1 MNQARPQIQG
11 NDPGFAFNAMSSKT
25 SAMNAEQRRI
35 EENNLQQQR
44 WHLWGP
50 YLSDRQWGTVRED
63 YSANGDAWN
72 HLSHDQAR
80 SRAYRWGEDGLGGIS
95 DYKQRLCFAW
105 AFWNGKDP
113 ILKERLFGLSGPQGN
128 HGEDV
133 KELYWYLDNTPSHSY
148 MRMLYRYP
156 QTRFPYEELIIH
168 NGNRSRMEPEFE
180 LWHTNALAE
189 QRYFDIEIAYAKRTP
204 EDILIRATATNRGP
218 EQSILQFLPTIWFRN
233 TWGWGRDAGKPVLR
247 EGAPAMIE
255 ASHDVLGRY
264 ELRCENANALLFTE
278 NESNVERLWGVQNRS
293 PFVKDSIN
301 DAVTQNKIE
310 LINPEKVGTKA
321 AAHYRFLISPNE
333 SRTIRLRLRK
343 IDDHPS
349 PGDSIVSVSPTHS
362 SALTGASRP
371 SLPAGERERAKR
383 LFDEFD
389 EIFGRRQNEA
399 DEFYDSVAPVN
410 LTSEDKAIQRQA
422 LAGLLWTKQFYYY
435 VVEEWLRG
443 DPASPPP
450 PASRWDGRN
459 ARWRHLYNERVMSM
473 PDSWEFPWYASWDLA
488 FHCIPLALVDPHFA
502 KGQLDTIVREW
513 YQHPN
518 GQLPAYEWNF
528 GDVNPPVVGWAAW
541 RVFQIERKQTGK
553 GDRAFLETIFH
564 KLLLAF
570 TWWVNRKDSEGKNI
584 FEGGFLGLDNIG
596 VFDRSA
602 SFPDGSHLEQS
613 DSTSWMGMFSLNL
626 MRIAI
631 ELARE
636 DHVYENIA
644 TKFFEHFLAIAAAM
658 NDLGGSGI
666 GLWNEEDEFYY
677 DVLHTPG
684 GRYFPLK
691 VRSIV
696 GLMPLLAVETIQWQL
711 IDALPGFKSRLEWY
725 LAYRPDLASLVS
737 RWHEPG
743 MHETR
748 LLAFTRGHRMKCLL
762 RRMLDPEEFLSD
774 YGIRS
779 VSKYH
784 RDHPYRLTVQG
795 QEKMVNY
802 EQAESQTGIFGGN
815 SNWRGPVWFPINYLL
830 IESLHQFHHYYGDDF
845 KVECPTGSGSY
856 LTLKEV
862 ANELSN
868 RLIKLWLP
876 NEKGER
882 PFLRASNGAFN
893 SATDSELYWF
903 HEYFNGDNGAG
914 LGASHQTGWTALVA
928 KLIQQ
933 QGELGTL
940 RQRG

>member
-1 MNQARPQIQG
+1 
-11 NDPGFAFNAMSSKT
+11 
-25 SAMNAEQRRI
+25 MNAEQARI
-35 EENNLQQQR
+35 EENNSRKQR

-72 HLSHDQAR
+72 YLTHEQSR
-80 SRAYRWGEDGLGGIS
+80 SRVYRWGEDGLAGIC

-105 AFWNGKDP
+105 AFWNGNDP
-113 ILKERLFGLSGPQGN
+113 ILKERLFGLTGPQGN

-133 KELYWYLDNTPSHSY
+133 KELYWYLDNIPSHSY

-156 QTRFPYEELIIH
+156 QSRFPYEELV
-168 NGNRSRMEPEFE
+168 NRNAARSRTEPEFE
-180 LWHTNALAE
+180 LWHTSALAE
-189 QRYFDIEIAYAKRTP
+189 HRYFDIEITYAKESP
-204 EDILIRATATNRGP
+204 EDILICATATNRGP
-218 EQSILQFLPTIWFRN
+218 EQAILHFLPTIWFRN
-233 TWGWGRDAGKPVLR
+233 TWSWGRDVRKPILR
-247 EGAPAMIE
+247 EGTPAIIE
-255 ASHDVLGRY
+255 ASHDELGRY
-264 ELRCENANALLFTE
+264 QLHCENADALLFTE
-278 NESNVERLWGVQNRS
+278 NESNLERLWGVPNRS

-301 DAVTQNKIE
+301 NAVTQSKIE

-349 PGDSIVSVSPTHS
+349 PGDSVVPLSPTHS

-371 SLPAGERERAKR
+371 SLPAGERVRTRR
-383 LFDEFD
+383 LFDDFD
-389 EIFGRRQNEA
+389 EIFAARKGEA
-399 DEFYDSVAPVN
+399 DEFYDAIAPVN
-410 LTSEDKAIQRQA
+410 LGSENKAIQRQA

-435 VVEEWLRG
+435 IVEEWLRG

-450 PASRWDGRN
+450 PASRWNGRN

-502 KGQLDTIVREW
+502 KGQLDTVVREW

-541 RVFQIERKQTGK
+541 RVFQIERKQTGQ

-644 TKFFEHFLAIAAAM
+644 TKFFEHFLGIAAAM

-684 GRYFPLK
+684 GRFLPLK

-725 LAYRPDLASLVS
+725 LTYRPDLASLVS
-737 RWHEPG
+737 RWQEPG

-748 LLAFTRGHRMKCLL
+748 LVALTRGHRMKCLL

-795 QEKMVNY
+795 EEKIVNY
-802 EQAESQTGIFGGN
+802 EPAASQTGIFGGN

-830 IESLHQFHHYYGDDF
+830 IESLQQFHHYYGDEF
-845 KVECPTGSGSY
+845 KVECPTGSGTY
-856 LTLKEV
+856 MTLKEV

-868 RLIKLWLP
+868 RLIKLWLR

-882 PFLRASNGAFN
+882 PFLRASAGAFN
-893 SATDSELYWF
+893 PETDSELCWF
-903 HEYFNGDNGAG
+903 HEYFNGDDGGG

-933 QGELGTL
+933 QGEFGTISH
-940 RQRG
+940 RR

>member
-1 MNQARPQIQG
+1 
-11 NDPGFAFNAMSSKT
+11 
-25 SAMNAEQRRI
+25 MNAEQRRI
-35 EENNLQQQR
+35 EENNSRAQR

-72 HLSHDQAR
+72 YLPHDHAR
-80 SRAYRWGEDGLGGIS
+80 SRAYRWGEDGLAGIS

-105 AFWNGKDP
+105 AFWNGQDP
-113 ILKERLFGLSGPQGN
+113 ILKERLFGLTGPQGN

-156 QTRFPYEELIIH
+156 QARFPYEQLVGS
-168 NGNRSRMEPEFE
+168 NAARSRAEPEFE
-180 LWHTNALAE
+180 LWQTNVLAE
-189 QRYFDIEIAYAKRTP
+189 NRVFDIEISYAKATP
-204 EDILIRATATNRGP
+204 DDLLIRATAINRGP
-218 EQSILQFLPTIWFRN
+218 EPATLHFLPTIWFRN
-233 TWGWGRDAGKPVLR
+233 TWSWGRDPRKPSLR
-247 EGAPAMIE
+247 EGRPAMIE
-255 ASHDVLGRY
+255 ARHDGLGSY
-264 ELRCENANALLFTE
+264 EFHCENVREFLFTE
-278 NESNVERLWGVQNRS
+278 NESNLQRLWGVPNRC

-301 DAVTQNKIE
+301 DAVIQNKTDIV
-310 LINPEKVGTKA
+310 NPGKTGTKA
-321 AAHYRFLISPNE
+321 AAHYRFTIPANE
-333 SRTIRLRLRK
+333 SRTVRLRLMRVK
-343 IDDHPS
+343 DGAPGTPGSQELAPPVRPAESDNHPS
-349 PGDSIVSVSPTHS
+349 PGDSVVPLS

-371 SLPAGERERAKR
+371 SLPAGEKETVGVRATR
-383 LFDEFD
+383 PFDDLD
-389 EIFGRRQNEA
+389 EIFSARKAEA
-399 DEFYDSVAPVN
+399 DEFYAQLAPSS
-410 LTSEDKAIQRQA
+410 LTSERKAIQRQA

-435 VVEEWLRG
+435 IVEEWLEG
-443 DPASPPP
+443 DPGQPAPPD
-450 PASRWDGRN
+450 SRWTGRN
-459 ARWRHLYNERVMSM
+459 FDWQHLYNERVMSM

-502 KGQLDTIVREW
+502 KDQLDIVVREW

-528 GDVNPPVVGWAAW
+528 SDVNPPVLAWAAW
-541 RVFQIERKQTGK
+541 RVFQIERKQSGK

-570 TWWVNRKDSEGKNI
+570 TWWVNRKDSEGNNI
-584 FEGGFLGLDNIG
+584 FQGGFLGLDNIG

-613 DSTSWMGMFSLNL
+613 DGTSWMGMLSLNL

-636 DHVYENIA
+636 NHVYENIA
-644 TKFFEHFLAIAAAM
+644 TKFFEHFLGIAAAM
-658 NDLGGSGI
+658 NNLGGV
-666 GLWNEEDEFYY
+666 GLWDEEDEFYY

-684 GRYFPLK
+684 GRYLPLK

-711 IDALPGFKSRLEWY
+711 IDQLPGFKSRLEWY
-725 LAYRPDLASLVS
+725 LAYRPQLASLVS
-737 RWHEPG
+737 RWQEPG
-743 MHETR
+743 MRETR
-748 LLAFTRGHRMKCLL
+748 LLALTRGHRMKCLL

-784 RDHPYRLTVQG
+784 RDHPYRLIVQG
-795 QEKMVNY
+795 EEKIVNY
-802 EQAESQTGIFGGN
+802 EAAESQTGIFGGN

-830 IESLHQFHHYYGDDF
+830 IESLQQFHHYYGDDF
-845 KVECPTGSGSY
+845 KVECPTGSGTY
-856 LTLKEV
+856 VTLKEV

-868 RLIKLWLP
+868 RLIKLWLR

-882 PFLRASNGAFN
+882 PFLRASQGVFK
-893 SATDSELYWF
+893 SATDSQLYWF

-933 QGELGTL
+933 QGEFGTL
-940 RQRG
+940 GGNTGEKR

>member
-1 MNQARPQIQG
+1 MNPEQARI
-11 NDPGFAFNAMSSKT
+11 
-25 SAMNAEQRRI
+25 EQ
-35 EENNLQQQR
+35 NNSRAQR

-72 HLSHDQAR
+72 YLPHEQAR
-80 SRAYRWGEDGLGGIS
+80 SRAYRWGEDGLAGIS

-105 AFWNGKDP
+105 ALWNGSDP
-113 ILKERLFGLSGPQGN
+113 ILKERLFGLTGPQGN

-148 MRMLYRYP
+148 MRILYRYP
-156 QTRFPYEELIIH
+156 QTRFPYEELVSRSAA
-168 NGNRSRMEPEFE
+168 RSRAEPEFE

-189 QRYFDIEIAYAKRTP
+189 RRYFDIEITYAKATS
-204 EDILIRATATNRGP
+204 EDILIRTTATNRGP
-218 EQSILQFLPTIWFRN
+218 EPATLHFLPTIWFRN
-233 TWGWGRDAGKPVLR
+233 TWSWGRDPRKPSLR
-247 EGAPAMIE
+247 EGTPTMIE
-255 ASHDVLGRY
+255 ARHDGLGSY
-264 ELRCENANALLFTE
+264 EFHCENAEQFLFTE
-278 NESNVERLWGVQNRS
+278 NESNLQRLWGVPNRC

-301 DAVTQNKIE
+301 DAVIQNKTDIV
-310 LINPEKVGTKA
+310 NPGKTGTKA
-321 AAHYRFLISPNE
+321 AAHYRFVIGPND

-343 IDDHPS
+343 IDNYPS
-349 PGDSIVSVSPTHS
+349 PGDSVVPLSQTHS
-362 SALTGASRP
+362 SALTGASPP
-371 SLPAGERERAKR
+371 SLPAGERVKGARP
-383 LFDEFD
+383 FDDFD
-389 EIFGRRQNEA
+389 EIFSARQAEA
-399 DEFYDSVAPVN
+399 NEFYDTTAPVN
-410 LTSEDKAIQRQA
+410 LGSEYRAIQRQA

-435 VVEEWLRG
+435 VVEEWLTG
-443 DPASPPP
+443 DPAHPTPPE
-450 PASRWDGRN
+450 SRWGGRN
-459 ARWRHLYNERVMSM
+459 FDWQHLYNERVMSM

-502 KGQLDTIVREW
+502 KGQLDIVVREW

-528 GDVNPPVVGWAAW
+528 SDVNPPVLAWAAW
-541 RVFQIERKQTGK
+541 RVFQIERKQSGK

-570 TWWVNRKDSEGKNI
+570 TWWVNRKDSEGNNI
-584 FEGGFLGLDNIG
+584 FQGGFLGLDNIG
-596 VFDRSA
+596 VFDRNA

-613 DSTSWMGMFSLNL
+613 DGTSWMGMFSLNL

-636 DHVYENIA
+636 NHVYENIA
-644 TKFFEHFLAIAAAM
+644 TKFFEHFLGIAAAM
-658 NDLGGSGI
+658 NNLGGSGI

-684 GRYFPLK
+684 GRYLPLK
-691 VRSIV
+691 VRSVV
-696 GLMPLLAVETIQWQL
+696 GLMPLLAVETVQWQL
-711 IDALPGFKSRLEWY
+711 IDQLPGFKSRLEWY
-725 LAYRPDLASLVS
+725 LAHRPQLASLVS
-737 RWHEPG
+737 RWQEPG

-748 LLAFTRGHRMKCLL
+748 LVALTRGHRMKCLL
-762 RRMLDPEEFLSD
+762 RRMLDPDEFLSD

-784 RDHPYRLTVQG
+784 RDHPYRLTVRDE
-795 QEKMVNY
+795 EKVVNY
-802 EQAESQTGIFGGN
+802 EPAESQTGIFGGN

-830 IESLHQFHHYYGDDF
+830 IESLQQFHHYYGDDF

-868 RLIKLWLP
+868 RLIKLWLR

-882 PFLRASNGAFN
+882 PFLRASDGAFT

-933 QGELGTL
+933 QGSFGTIQKPDPL
-940 RQRG
+940 TALSVRSRAG

>member
-1 MNQARPQIQG
+1 
-11 NDPGFAFNAMSSKT
+11 
-25 SAMNAEQRRI
+25 MNAEQRRI
-35 EENNLQQQR
+35 EENNSRAQR

-72 HLSHDQAR
+72 YLPHDHAR
-80 SRAYRWGEDGLGGIS
+80 SRAYRWGEDGLAGIS

-105 AFWNGKDP
+105 AFWNGQDP
-113 ILKERLFGLSGPQGN
+113 ILKERLFGLTGPQGN

-156 QTRFPYEELIIH
+156 QARFPYEQLVGS
-168 NGNRSRMEPEFE
+168 NAARSRAEPEFE
-180 LWHTNALAE
+180 LWQTNVLAE
-189 QRYFDIEIAYAKRTP
+189 NRVFDIEISYAKATP
-204 EDILIRATATNRGP
+204 DDLLIRATAINRGP
-218 EQSILQFLPTIWFRN
+218 EPATLHFLPTIWFRN
-233 TWGWGRDAGKPVLR
+233 TWSWGRDPRKPSLR
-247 EGAPAMIE
+247 EGTPAMIE
-255 ASHDVLGRY
+255 ARHDGLGSY
-264 ELRCENANALLFTE
+264 EFHCENVREFLFTE
-278 NESNVERLWGVQNRS
+278 NESNLQRLWGVPNRC
-293 PFVKDSIN
+293 PFVKDSVN
-301 DAVTQNKIE
+301 DAVIQNKTDIV
-310 LINPEKVGTKA
+310 NPGKTGTKA
-321 AAHYRFLISPNE
+321 AAHYRFTIPANE
-333 SRTIRLRLRK
+333 SRTVRLRLMRVK
-343 IDDHPS
+343 DGAPGTPGSQELAPPVRPAESDNHPS
-349 PGDSIVSVSPTHS
+349 PGDSVVLLS

-371 SLPAGERERAKR
+371 SLPAGEKETVGVRATR
-383 LFDEFD
+383 PFDDLD
-389 EIFGRRQNEA
+389 EIFSARKAEA
-399 DEFYDSVAPVN
+399 DEFYAQLAPSS
-410 LTSEDKAIQRQA
+410 LTSERKAIQRQA

-435 VVEEWLRG
+435 IVEEWLEG
-443 DPASPPP
+443 DPGQPAPPD
-450 PASRWDGRN
+450 SRWTGRN
-459 ARWRHLYNERVMSM
+459 FDWQHLYNERVMSM

-502 KGQLDTIVREW
+502 KDQLDIVVREW

-528 GDVNPPVVGWAAW
+528 SDVNPPVLAWAAW
-541 RVFQIERKQTGK
+541 RVFQIERKQSGK

-570 TWWVNRKDSEGKNI
+570 TWWVNRKDSEGNNI
-584 FEGGFLGLDNIG
+584 FQGGFLGLDNIG

-613 DSTSWMGMFSLNL
+613 DGTSWMGMLSLNL

-636 DHVYENIA
+636 NHVYENIA
-644 TKFFEHFLAIAAAM
+644 TKFFEHFLGIAAAM
-658 NDLGGSGI
+658 NNLGGV
-666 GLWNEEDEFYY
+666 GLWDEEDEFYY

-684 GRYFPLK
+684 GRYLPLK

-711 IDALPGFKSRLEWY
+711 IDQLPGFKSRLEWY
-725 LAYRPDLASLVS
+725 LAYRPQLASLVS
-737 RWHEPG
+737 RWQEPG
-743 MHETR
+743 MRETR
-748 LLAFTRGHRMKCLL
+748 LLALTRGHRMKCLL

-784 RDHPYRLTVQG
+784 RDHPYRLIVQG
-795 QEKMVNY
+795 EEKIVNY
-802 EQAESQTGIFGGN
+802 EAAESQTGIFGGN

-830 IESLHQFHHYYGDDF
+830 IESLQQFHHYYGDDF
-845 KVECPTGSGSY
+845 KVECPTGSGTY
-856 LTLKEV
+856 VTLKEV

-868 RLIKLWLP
+868 RLIKLWLR

-882 PFLRASNGAFN
+882 PFLRASQGVFK
-893 SATDSELYWF
+893 SATDSQLYWF

-933 QGELGTL
+933 QGEFGTL
-940 RQRG
+940 SGNTGEKR